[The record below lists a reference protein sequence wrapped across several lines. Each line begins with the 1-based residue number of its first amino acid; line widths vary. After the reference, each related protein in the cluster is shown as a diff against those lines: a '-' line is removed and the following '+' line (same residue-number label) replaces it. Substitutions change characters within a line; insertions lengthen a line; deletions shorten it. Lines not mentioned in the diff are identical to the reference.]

1 MKRRDLR
8 DLMIAAGVGVI
19 GIAVVAPLVGSHST
33 SKVGAISGAAPD
45 TTAPLTAS
53 TVATVPGTDV
63 TGSSVVTGS
72 SDVTGSS
79 GVTDPTTVFDV
90 GGDTDEGCKIVERS
104 IRQGSTGQS
113 VTCLQSALV
122 VAGYLSGEPT
132 GTYDAA
138 TVAAV
143 RKLQTEKDLFVDG
156 IAGRET
162 GLALGIWPDEASLVV
177 HTPPPA
183 PGAVDL
189 LGYPLSTVA
198 SAGADAPPVPEN
210 SGTGRRLVYSRVGQR
225 VWAIDD
231 NGQVIRSW
239 LVSGSKYENETPGTH
254 KVYSRSEVTTA
265 WNGKAYLHKMVRWLK
280 TDIGNIGFHS
290 IPIHVS
296 DGSVY
301 QTEAELGQR
310 LSGGCQRQ
318 APLDAAF
325 TWDFAQVG
333 TIVVVV

>member
-8 DLMIAAGVGVI
+8 DLVIAAGVGVI
-19 GIAVVAPLVGSHST
+19 GIAVVAPLVGSHTT
-33 SKVGAISGAAPD
+33 SKAGAISSASTPD
-45 TTAPLTAS
+45 TTAPIAAS
-53 TVATVPGTDV
+53 TVASVPGTDV
-63 TGSSVVTGS
+63 TGSSVVADPTGS
-72 SDVTGSS
+72 SVTEGTS
-79 GVTDPTTVFDV
+79 VFDI
-90 GGDTDEGCKIVERS
+90 GGDTDEGCKITERS

-113 VTCLQSALV
+113 VTCLQKALA
-122 VAGYLSGEPT
+122 VAGYYTGEPS
-132 GTYDAA
+132 GSYDYA
-138 TVAAV
+138 TVQAV

-189 LGYPLSTVA
+189 MGYPLSSVA

-225 VWAIDD
+225 VWAIDE

-239 LVSGSKYENETPGTH
+239 LVSGSKYENETPGEH
-254 KVYSRSEVTTA
+254 KVYSRSEVSTA

-280 TDIGNIGFHS
+280 TDIGAIGFHS
-290 IPIHVS
+290 LPIHVS
-296 DGSVY
+296 DGTAY

-333 TIVVVV
+333 TIVVVL